1 MAKQLGIT
9 KLGGT
14 IGDITFYKSQDGMMA
29 RQKTTVSGNRLTDPA
44 FARVRENAQE
54 FGRAGKAGK
63 VLRAAFSKLLSKSAD
78 GRVISRLVQA
88 IMNVQKTDITS
99 ARGERNIGSGDAS
112 LLKGFNFNVKSPLST
127 VLSEQY
133 TTAINR
139 VTGVASVSIPA
150 YIPQDA
156 INAPTG
162 TSHIK
167 LISAASAI
175 DFLNESYQS
184 VSASSA
190 EIAYG
195 TQQEALLTLTHN
207 LPANSTD
214 PLFLVLGVEFY
225 QEFNGILYQ
234 LKTGSFNALT
244 IIAVDVN

>member
-14 IGDITFYKSQDGMMA
+14 IGDITFYKSKDGMMA
-29 RQKTTVSGNRLTDPA
+29 RQKLSVSSNRLSDPA
-44 FARVRENAQE
+44 FARVKENTLE

-78 GRVISRLVQA
+78 GRVTSRLVQA
-88 IMNVQKTDITS
+88 IMKVQKTDTTS
-99 ARGERNIGSGDAS
+99 MRGERNMGNGDAS

-139 VTGVASVSIPA
+139 VTGVVSVSIPA

-156 INAPTG
+156 ISAPEG
-162 TSHIK
+162 TTHIK
-167 LISAASAI
+167 LISAASVI
-175 DFLNESYQS
+175 DFLNENYQS
-184 VSASSA
+184 VYASSA
-190 EIAYG
+190 AIVYG

-225 QEFNGILYQ
+225 QNFNGTLYQ
-234 LKTGSFNALT
+234 LKTGSFNALS